1 MNAPANR
8 RIGLFRWRLFAT
20 FIVGDS
26 LVGVF
31 ANTSANIAILWYVV
45 QNTDSGA
52 WLGIIAA
59 AKILPAVLG
68 AFISGPAVNRIGSRR
83 LVLLSRGAATFAI
96 VGDAV
101 LLALDALTMPVL
113 ALLSFCSAV
122 AVGPS
127 MVADTTR
134 FPEFTR
140 LARIRLARFNAL
152 DSTSAAAAGIGGM
165 LVTAWVID
173 EFGLLAAISIAACAS
188 VVATVTVGLGFP
200 ADNTAYRQ
208 RLLRAAGLTLVGN
221 ASRFLL
227 TSTVLAPVLLAAVT
241 ATALVS
247 VMTEVV
253 APLVVERSGAGPDGL
268 AAIFIVAGLA
278 AMLGSA
284 AYGWLEHR
292 LAAKP
297 LLCLCLALFA
307 LSTLVLALSPTLSV
321 GIMVGFFVGLAAGIL
336 EPICQTK
343 FQRKSPKA
351 LRSGILGVATG
362 LQLALTLPVVLAIGL
377 GEAMVGL
384 PAILFLMAFALALAL
399 LSVVRADHRSGDA
412 DRQVYQLK

>member
-20 FIVGDS
+20 FIIGDS
-26 LVGVF
+26 LIGVF

-45 QNTDSGA
+45 QTTDSGA

-68 AFISGPAVNRIGSRR
+68 ALVSGPAVNHIGSRR

-152 DSTSAAAAGIGGM
+152 DSTSAAAASIGGM
-165 LVTAWVID
+165 LVTAWAID
-173 EFGLLAAISIAACAS
+173 AYDLLTAISVAAGAS
-188 VVATVTVGLGFP
+188 VAATITVGLGFP

-208 RLLRAAGLTLVGN
+208 RLARAGGFTLVRN

-227 TSTVLAPVLLAAVT
+227 TSAILAPVLLAAVT
-241 ATALVS
+241 ATALIS

-284 AYGWLEHR
+284 AFGWLEHQ
-292 LAAKP
+292 LATKP
-297 LLCLCLALFA
+297 VLFLCLALFA
-307 LSTLVLALSPTLSV
+307 VSTLVLAVSPTFSV
-321 GIMVGFFVGLAAGIL
+321 GVVVGFFVGLASGIL
-336 EPICQTK
+336 EPICQTQ

-362 LQLALTLPVVLAIGL
+362 LQLALTLPLVLAFGL
-377 GEAMVGL
+377 GEAVAGL
-384 PAILFLMAFALALAL
+384 PAILAIMAIALALASL
-399 LSVVRADHRSGDA
+399 RVARAGHRSA
-412 DRQVYQLK
+412 DTDRRVFQLK